1 MAYNEAL
8 PKLSKQKQ
16 VSAYYNLGT
25 AHLQKKD
32 VKSAIEAYKEVLK
45 LDPNH
50 VKTRQNIELALRQ
63 QNQSSQSL
71 SNDKMNE
78 DTDEQEKDQDSS
90 TNAANNPS
98 EDQGNIEENS
108 NENSSDD
115 EKNNA
120 AIPSE
125 SNELN
130 EQQIQALVDSAERT
144 ARKKKQKD
152 LESLF
157 RGSEW

>member
-1 MAYNEAL
+1 MLFFPLNLTLPILATKHIKKADYQRAKNEYNEALKNKPDNSKINYNLGNVFKEEEYDKAIMAYNEAL

-78 DTDEQEKDQDSS
+78 DTDEQEKRSRFFNKCS
-90 TNAANNPS
+90 
-98 EDQGNIEENS
+98 
-108 NENSSDD
+108 
-115 EKNNA
+115 K
-120 AIPSE
+120 
-125 SNELN
+125 
-130 EQQIQALVDSAERT
+130 
-144 ARKKKQKD
+144 
-152 LESLF
+152 
-157 RGSEW
+157 

>member
-1 MAYNEAL
+1 
-8 PKLSKQKQ
+8 
-16 VSAYYNLGT
+16 
-25 AHLQKKD
+25 
-32 VKSAIEAYKEVLK
+32 
-45 LDPNH
+45 
-50 VKTRQNIELALRQ
+50 
-63 QNQSSQSL
+63 
-71 SNDKMNE
+71 MNE

-98 EDQGNIEENS
+98 EDQGNVEENS